1 MGILDDIIK
10 EIKPEVKGNTEQIRE
25 ICRQIAKQETMVHK
39 EKAPEGANVFLTLE
53 MPPRRKHEITY
64 LFLEREAEDRYIA
77 VYSTMLAKN
86 YHNMESNPKRV
97 RVYEI
102 NEFKPKVIMRE
113 FAKIVKI
120 LRGE

>member
-10 EIKPEVKGNTEQIRE
+10 EISPEIKGNTEQIRE
-25 ICRQIAKQETMVHK
+25 ICRQISSEETIIHK

-53 MPPRRKHEITY
+53 MPARRKHEITY
-64 LFLEREAEDRYIA
+64 LFLEREAEDRYVA
-77 VYSTMLAKN
+77 VYCTMLAKN
-86 YHNMESNPKRV
+86 YQQMESNPKRV

-102 NEFKPKVIMRE
+102 HEFKPKVIMRE